1 MLRKLEASLAE
12 TMDKLQTALK
22 KAEVD
27 DTNQQELCAN
37 LSEARALLAHE
48 ETLRVNVLAQVK
60 AAYTS
65 SLRPHAL
72 VA

>member
-12 TMDKLQTALK
+12 TMDKLQNALK
-22 KAEVD
+22 KAEAGD
-27 DTNQQELCAN
+27 SNQHELSAN
-37 LSEARALLAHE
+37 LGEARALLAHE
-48 ETLRVNVLAQVK
+48 ETLRVNLLAQVK

>member
-1 MLRKLEASLAE
+1 
-12 TMDKLQTALK
+12 MDKLQTALK
-22 KAEVD
+22 KAEAGD
-27 DTNQQELCAN
+27 KDQEELSAT

-48 ETLRVNVLAQVK
+48 ETLRVNLLAQVK
-60 AAYTS
+60 AACTS